1 MGKRSICRKS
11 TRFYSTP
18 FAVRVHDFDIY
29 ERKHNVFACG
39 NRMRGGIMKRGKFCV
54 MIAVVLAAMLLTFV
68 FTACTDER
76 SNDPIL
82 GTWLCE
88 DEDSYYAY
96 YVEITVP
103 QSDDEPDFML
113 SFKMYAAAP
122 DKDELSIDRERPFQ
136 LSIDQ
141 NTEGKYRLFATFIP
155 GVVND
160 DYEVEMQGNDC
171 FVAIGDEGIYRSGR
185 HEFHRTTMTLEQ
197 FKAQYLNG

>member
-1 MGKRSICRKS
+1 MKKTFLIILSCVLSI
-11 TRFYSTP
+11 
-18 FAVRVHDFDIY
+18 VLL
-29 ERKHNVFACG
+29 CG
-39 NRMRGGIMKRGKFCV
+39 T
-54 MIAVVLAAMLLTFV
+54 L
-68 FTACTDER
+68 TACTDER
-76 SNDPIL
+76 SNDPII
-82 GTWLCE
+82 GTWLCV

-122 DKDELSIDRERPFQ
+122 DKDELVDWERPFQ

-155 GVVND
+155 GVAND
-160 DYEVEMQGNDC
+160 DYEVEMQGNDS
-171 FVAIGDEGIYRSGR
+171 FIAIGDEGTYRSGR

-197 FKAQYLNG
+197 FEAQYLNG